1 MLFIFCYLTRE
12 LDGEGIIVGAPKIS
26 QDINCLSRD
35 EENMIHRSRRTG
47 LIICVSCLLVI
58 LLAISSSISWAKDI
72 VPVGEKVAVDA
83 QGHDIYQTSANGIRV
98 GYKLIGSGEPLL
110 LLTGLGGTMES
121 WVSEFIEEA
130 SKKYQ
135 LILMDNRG
143 MGYSTDNGQ
152 QFTYRLFANDVI
164 GLLDS
169 LGVKKT
175 NVLGYSQSSV
185 TTQNLL
191 LYFPERVNKAVIHAT
206 STDGKAVAA
215 VFKHMALPD
224 NPTIKKQIQAAM
236 GWKTPLEKMPL
247 IKNQVMLLVGTADTV
262 VGTKS
267 SKVLAGLIPG
277 AWLVQFKGGTHHLQ
291 FEAPEAFTRIVLT
304 FLAMDETVP
313 AKPSP

>member
-1 MLFIFCYLTRE
+1 M
-12 LDGEGIIVGAPKIS
+12 S
-26 QDINCLSRD
+26 QNINCLSRD
-35 EENMIHRSRRTG
+35 EENMIHRSRPTRVT
-47 LIICVSCLLVI
+47 LCVSCLLII
-58 LLAISSSISWAKDI
+58 LLAISASSSWAKDI
-72 VPVGEKVAVDA
+72 LPVGEKVAVDA
-83 QGHDIYQTSANGIRV
+83 QGHDIYQINANGIRI

-121 WVSEFIEEA
+121 WVPEFIEEA

-152 QFTYRLFANDVI
+152 QFTYRLFAKDVI

-169 LGVKKT
+169 LGIQKI

-191 LYFPERVNKAVIHAT
+191 LYYPDRFNKAIIHAT

-215 VFKHMALPD
+215 VFKQRALPD
-224 NPTIKKQIQAAM
+224 NPTIKKQIQAAT

-267 SKVLAGLIPG
+267 SKILASLIPG

-291 FEAPEAFTRIVLT
+291 FEAPAAFTRIVLT
-304 FLAMDETVP
+304 FLAMDETACYQAESIGWGVVP
-313 AKPSP
+313 GVRKNDNRRG

>member
-1 MLFIFCYLTRE
+1 
-12 LDGEGIIVGAPKIS
+12 
-26 QDINCLSRD
+26 
-35 EENMIHRSRRTG
+35 MIHRFRLTG
-47 LIICVSCLLVI
+47 VTICVSCLLLI
-58 LLAISSSISWAKDI
+58 LFGISASFSWAKDI

-83 QGHDIYQTSANGIRV
+83 KGHDIYQINANGIRI
-98 GYKLIGSGEPLL
+98 GYKLVGSGEPLL

-121 WVSEFIEEA
+121 WVPELIEEA
-130 SKKYQ
+130 SKKHQ
-135 LILMDNRG
+135 LIIMDNRG

-152 QFTYRLFANDVI
+152 KFTYRLFAQDVI
-164 GLLDS
+164 GLLDA
-169 LGVKKT
+169 LGVQKT

-191 LYFPERVNKAVIHAT
+191 LYSPDRINKAIIHAT
-206 STDGKAVAA
+206 STDGKAVAD
-215 VFKHMALPD
+215 VFKHIALPD

-236 GWKTPLEKMPL
+236 GWKTPLKKMAL

-267 SKVLAGLIPG
+267 SKTLASLIPG

-291 FEAPEAFTRIVLT
+291 FEAPAAFSRIVLT

-313 AKPSP
+313 AKQNP